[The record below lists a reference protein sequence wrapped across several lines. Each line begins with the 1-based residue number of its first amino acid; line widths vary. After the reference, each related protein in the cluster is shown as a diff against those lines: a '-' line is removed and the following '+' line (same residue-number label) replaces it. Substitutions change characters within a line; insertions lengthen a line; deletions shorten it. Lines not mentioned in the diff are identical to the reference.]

1 MKKNKDRAKSGKGL
15 RPKASKRKIDMVFD
29 EGDGIEEEGFDR
41 NVAPQADHSLLPITP
56 SEYMLGLAPQ
66 LYNYDLQAVYRD
78 AVLRVQQIFTGRL
91 LGIAQTEASREEERR
106 LLSGTLEITV
116 PPGGRAIMTG
126 QSQVTFRPTRVVVDD
141 EAAGFY
147 DVSDIK
153 VGKNS
158 QLVAPHPVSG
168 AVFRAAVSQCL
179 KMDVAQIAMY
189 LTVELVN
196 VSGKPRRFPS
206 VMMFGQAMPEKKW
219 RSL

>member
-1 MKKNKDRAKSGKGL
+1 MKTKSKQI
-15 RPKASKRKIDMVFD
+15 PKFHPKSLKMLFKEDSQEWRNDPPF
-29 EGDGIEEEGFDR
+29 EESH
-41 NVAPQADHSLLPITP
+41 DHSLLPCTP
-56 SEYMLGLAPQ
+56 AEYVLGLAPQ
-66 LYNYDLQAVYRD
+66 LHNYDLQAVYRD

-116 PPGGRAIMTG
+116 PPGGRAVMTG
-126 QSQVTFRPTRVVVDD
+126 QSQVTFLPTRVVIDD

-147 DVSDIK
+147 DIADIK

-168 AVFRAAVSQCL
+168 AAFRASVSQRL
-179 KMDVAQIAMY
+179 KMDVAQISMY

-206 VMMFGQAMPEKKW
+206 VMMFGQFVKEN
-219 RSL
+219 RR